1 MKPLGPTGDDMTDQ
15 LSRSAEESDG
25 VDPTWVRL
33 EDQLG
38 WRTSSAGTTTRV
50 LPPSRHTRGSS
61 SLSSSSAPRPVVAG
75 LQAPAAVTAFLSLP
89 RRRRRRRRHPEA
101 VPWPPGS
108 CHERTTS
115 HLSLT
120 PSRITPADRR
130 GARLRIPRGPVVAQE
145 DVGHGAAAWSTVSR
159 HPNRHIEGHPFVI
172 EITEVM

>member
-1 MKPLGPTGDDMTDQ
+1 MTDQ

-75 LQAPAAVTAFLSLP
+75 PQAPAAVTAFLAFLAVVVAAEGTQKRCRGRQGVAMNARRPTSRSP
-89 RRRRRRRRHPEA
+89 R
-101 VPWPPGS
+101 PGS
-108 CHERTTS
+108 LQQIDEV
-115 HLSLT
+115 
-120 PSRITPADRR
+120 R
-130 GARLRIPRGPVVAQE
+130 GCVSPV
-145 DVGHGAAAWSTVSR
+145 GLW
-159 HPNRHIEGHPFVI
+159 
-172 EITEVM
+172 